1 MADYG
6 GSTTNPAYR
15 DFTQTPRWL
24 FNALHLEFNFILDV
38 AALPVSALCE
48 SYLTPDEDALSVD
61 WGDYIPADERSPWC
75 WCNPP
80 YSDIGPWVVKAMVE
94 QHNGIG
100 TVLLVPQDQSAEW
113 YPGDNASEIR
123 IITGYYDD
131 SGKWKTGRISF
142 VNAETGVE
150 MQGNNKGSM
159 LLVFAPGY
167 RGPCRMQNVSKG
179 DLIRQSEM
187 AKRLGEG
194 MRRLV
199 TDHVECLRA
208 S

>member
-38 AALPVSALCE
+38 AALPVSALCDR
-48 SYLTPDEDALSVD
+48 YLTPDIDALSVD

-113 YPGDNASEIR
+113 YPGDNASEVR

-159 LLVFAPGY
+159 LLVFAPSY
-167 RGPCRMQNVSKG
+167 RGPCRMQHVSKG
-179 DLIRQSEM
+179 ELIRQSEM

-194 MRRLV
+194 M
-199 TDHVECLRA
+199 A
-208 S
+208 A